1 MGSTRTYIREEDLG
15 VEALLDELN
24 WAYERGWQPAD
35 VLHVTARSGD
45 LSDVPLGAA
54 AVLFDAH
61 RSRAEDRAP
70 DGWLRQ
76 IRAVADRHPRLAA
89 LATRIPPGDRG
100 PLFGAALQHALP
112 DVTRFQVT
120 GLAFTWKYLPRF
132 TVLSPT
138 PSQWPSLRTGDGAG
152 TAPDPRILDRI
163 RGLLSKAESTDFP
176 EEAEALTAKAQEL
189 VTRYAVSAAL
199 LADDGDSSGIRGV
212 RLHLDNPYA
221 KEKVLLLTAIGSAN
235 RARTVWFAKIGIATV
250 VGGEV
255 ELRQIEVLFGSL
267 LVQATR
273 AMAAAGTGG
282 RIGGGATAF
291 RRAFLAGYAGR
302 IGERLRE
309 ADARATVDAAADAR
323 MPMTT
328 LAPILARR
336 SAAVDEEFRRLFP
349 ATRSTRTRTVDAE
362 GWHAGREAAESAC
375 LTSPSASS
383 QQ

>member
-1 MGSTRTYIREEDLG
+1 MASTRTYIREEDLG
-15 VEALLDELN
+15 AHALLDELT

-35 VLHVTARSGD
+35 VLHVTARSGN

-70 DGWLRQ
+70 EVWLRQ
-76 IRAVADRHPRLAA
+76 IRTVAERHPRLAA
-89 LATRIPPGDRG
+89 LATGIPPGDRG
-100 PLFGAALQHALP
+100 HLFGAALQHALP

-132 TVLSPT
+132 TPLAPP
-138 PSQWPSLRTGDGAG
+138 PSRWPSMRADAGPG

-199 LADDGDSSGIRGV
+199 LSDYDAPAIRGV

-250 VGGEV
+250 VGGDA
-255 ELRQIEVLFGSL
+255 ELHQIEVLFGSL

-282 RIGGGATAF
+282 RAGGGATAF
-291 RRAFLAGYAGR
+291 RRAFLAGYADR

-309 ADARATVDAAADAR
+309 ADARATVDAAADAH
-323 MPMTT
+323 MPVTT

-336 SAAVDEEFRRLFP
+336 SAAVDDEFRRLFP

-362 GWHAGREAAESAC
+362 GWHAGRDAAENAR
-375 LTSPSASS
+375 LTSPATSGP
-383 QQ
+383 Q

>member
-15 VEALLDELN
+15 AQALLDELSR
-24 WAYERGWQPAD
+24 AYERGWQPAD

-61 RSRAEDRAP
+61 RSRAEHRAP

-76 IRAVADRHPRLAA
+76 IRSVADRHPPLAA

-112 DVTRFQVT
+112 EVTRFQVT

-132 TVLSPT
+132 TVLAPP
-138 PSQWPSLRTGDGAG
+138 PSRWPSLRTADDTGG
-152 TAPDPRILDRI
+152 APDPRILDRI

-176 EEAEALTAKAQEL
+176 EEAETLTAKAQEL

-199 LADDGDSSGIRGV
+199 LAGGDDASGIRGV

-221 KEKVLLLTAIGSAN
+221 REKVLLLTAIGSAN
-235 RARTVWFAKIGIATV
+235 RARTVWFAKLGIATV
-250 VGGEV
+250 VGGDV
-255 ELRQIEVLFGSL
+255 ELRQIEVLFESL

-273 AMAAAGTGG
+273 AMTAAGTGG
-282 RIGGGATAF
+282 RAGGGATAF
-291 RRAFLAGYAGR
+291 RRAFLAGYADR

-309 ADARATVDAAADAR
+309 ADARATVDAAADAH
-323 MPMTT
+323 MPVTT

-336 SAAVDEEFRRLFP
+336 SEAVDDEFRRLFP

-362 GWHAGREAAESAC
+362 GWHAGRDAAENAC
-375 LTSPSASS
+375 LTSPSMPRPR
-383 QQ
+383 